1 MNGILITLAVLLG
14 VIAIAALFII
24 FIVNRFR
31 KRVENAVV
39 DGVKQVIIENG
50 SEIVKHATKKIK
62 KK

>member
-1 MNGILITLAVLLG
+1 MNEILITLAFLLG

-31 KRVENAVV
+31 KRVEDAVV